1 MEQAMRQE
9 FEDRFP
15 IPEGIEWRDTDYFP
29 VQTDNVHVYV
39 ALAGVA
45 ARYTSMWQA
54 WQASRAALRVELPE
68 VGSAPDG
75 AKYDLGFG
83 DPKFAHDYREHQVSA
98 AMRQLCREALQQA
111 GIEVK

>member
-1 MEQAMRQE
+1 MPDMREE
-9 FEDRFP
+9 FEAWATKHRMP
-15 IPEGIEWRDTDYFP
+15 IHRDGVVTDY
-29 VQTDNVHVYV
+29 
-39 ALAGVA
+39 A
-45 ARYTSMWQA
+45 ARCTDECWQA
-54 WQASRAALRVELPE
+54 WKASRAALRVELPE

-98 AMRQLCREALQQA
+98 AMRQLCREALRQA

>member
-29 VQTDNVHVYV
+29 VQTNNVHEYV

-45 ARYTSMWQA
+45 AQYTSMWEA

-68 VGSAPDG
+68 RRDPLNSTGDDENPRSS
-75 AKYDLGFG
+75 GFNACLERV
-83 DPKFAHDYREHQVSA
+83 K
-98 AMRQLCREALQQA
+98 EALQQA
-111 GIEVK
+111 GIEVAE